1 MIAAGFNRVYPWW
14 VRSFGRVHGPFGTSV
29 CPGGWLIIE
38 LRDIR
43 VDGAPDI
50 DPGSRVCGSTY
61 AESVREYCE
70 PGPSTSRL
78 IRATPRLNRVQPF
91 PFHVTRPLSS
101 SLSLSFLLASLHS
114 CSPFPRV
121 INHALN
127 STLSLYRAYTLSELA
142 ENLSPPPSSRFVD
155 RHHESVCKSI
165 RYRFHVHT
173 GFFTIELC
181 VKYPEGGAEDSA
193 RWIFSGRWPPLL
205 SQLSPGRGGL
215 DVIRYTRALRSI
227 FIFASHAFDR
237 AHRNPWLRFRDKIV
251 FPKIN
256 CSRRLGV
263 SQTERAVSRPLVQEA
278 VGSPRTAM
286 MMECRER
293 QTYAKDS
300 CW

>member
-127 STLSLYRAYTLSELA
+127 STLSLSIARTRSPSWPKICHHHPRA
-142 ENLSPPPSSRFVD
+142 
-155 RHHESVCKSI
+155 
-165 RYRFHVHT
+165 
-173 GFFTIELC
+173 G
-181 VKYPEGGAEDSA
+181 
-193 RWIFSGRWPPLL
+193 LL
-205 SQLSPGRGGL
+205 TA
-215 DVIRYTRALRSI
+215 ITRACANRFDTASMCIPAFSRS
-227 FIFASHAFDR
+227 
-237 AHRNPWLRFRDKIV
+237 
-251 FPKIN
+251 
-256 CSRRLGV
+256 
-263 SQTERAVSRPLVQEA
+263 
-278 VGSPRTAM
+278 
-286 MMECRER
+286 
-293 QTYAKDS
+293 S
-300 CW
+300 CA

>member
-127 STLSLYRAYTLSELA
+127 STLSLSLSRVHALRAGRKFVITTLEQVCW
-142 ENLSPPPSSRFVD
+142 PPSRERVQIDSIPLPCAYRLFHDRVVRKISGGRSGGFSAVNFFGEMAAPFVTTIPWKGRSRRNTV
-155 RHHESVCKSI
+155 HE
-165 RYRFHVHT
+165 
-173 GFFTIELC
+173 GFAINFYIC
-181 VKYPEGGAEDSA
+181 IA
-193 RWIFSGRWPPLL
+193 
-205 SQLSPGRGGL
+205 
-215 DVIRYTRALRSI
+215 
-227 FIFASHAFDR
+227 
-237 AHRNPWLRFRDKIV
+237 RFR
-251 FPKIN
+251 
-256 CSRRLGV
+256 SRASKSMV
-263 SQTERAVSRPLVQEA
+263 EISR
-278 VGSPRTAM
+278 
-286 MMECRER
+286 
-293 QTYAKDS
+293 
-300 CW
+300 

>member
-165 RYRFHVHT
+165 RYRFHCAYRLFHDRVVRKISGGRSGGFSAVNFFGEMAAPFVTTIPWKGRSRRNTVHE
-173 GFFTIELC
+173 GFAINFYIC
-181 VKYPEGGAEDSA
+181 IA
-193 RWIFSGRWPPLL
+193 
-205 SQLSPGRGGL
+205 
-215 DVIRYTRALRSI
+215 
-227 FIFASHAFDR
+227 
-237 AHRNPWLRFRDKIV
+237 RFR
-251 FPKIN
+251 
-256 CSRRLGV
+256 SRASKSMV
-263 SQTERAVSRPLVQEA
+263 EISR
-278 VGSPRTAM
+278 
-286 MMECRER
+286 
-293 QTYAKDS
+293 
-300 CW
+300 